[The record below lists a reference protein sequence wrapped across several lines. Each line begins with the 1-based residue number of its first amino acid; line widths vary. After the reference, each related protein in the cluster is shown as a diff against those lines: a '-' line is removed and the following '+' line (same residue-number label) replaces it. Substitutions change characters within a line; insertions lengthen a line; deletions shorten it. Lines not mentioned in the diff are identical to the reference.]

1 MKEAGKEEEKHI
13 NRLFTPVKRGKRVSE
28 RSHTGLILWAAL
40 PNAPWIPTRD
50 ALAPGRGLQKT
61 EREMR

>member
-1 MKEAGKEEEKHI
+1 MKEAGKEEGKHI

-28 RSHTGLILWAAL
+28 RSQTGFLWAAL
-40 PNAPWIPTRD
+40 PNARWIPTRA

>member
-28 RSHTGLILWAAL
+28 RTLAFFGRRFQ
-40 PNAPWIPTRD
+40 TRGFQRT

-61 EREMR
+61 KRAMR